1 MTRCITAATTAM
13 AAVLL
18 KPSEYQGANG
28 TAVAGRIVICSK
40 QSIEPRGKQAA
51 ASAPAKGRGGK
62 GKQGKTATSGPSTK
76 LELHLSATDSTS
88 EVLYVEAWA
97 EIAERLSARCRVGDI
112 VSLAGGTV
120 INNVQTYS
128 TSKLHYYLRLKGV
141 LDMHIQMVKLDVLP
155 WGTPSETHPL
165 VPLRALDRVRDK
177 QQICVSG
184 VVVENPGSVE
194 RQTSNGPAAVCNA
207 VVQDASCTR
216 VRCAFWREAADSLA
230 AYEVGACVL
239 LYQVLVTKKSEDRDS
254 WELGSWRGTQ
264 ILDCP
269 DDLADSMFLV
279 GNIFFLFYLFFVC
292 STSSHSMDAFF
303 CYFFSH
309 TFSFPCITSRS
320 SLRLRTKDLAT
331 AEECRMLTEIPI
343 KNWETCPAVATSLS
357 SLLGVIVPGEV
368 RKVDAVFEAVGLQVM
383 CVTSVRTDTDE
394 WILKSCVKCKR
405 AAPCQARMRLYSV
418 LNFSCHPTFLY
429 E

>member
-1 MTRCITAATTAM
+1 M

-207 VVQDASCTR
+207 VVQDASFTR
-216 VRCAFWREAADSLA
+216 VRCAFWREAAESLA

-279 GNIFFLFYLFFVC
+279 GNIFSCSTFFLCALRAFIAWMLSFAISFHIHSAFPVSHLGRLCASGPKIWLRPRSVVC
-292 STSSHSMDAFF
+292 SRRFR
-303 CYFFSH
+303 
-309 TFSFPCITSRS
+309 SRIG
-320 SLRLRTKDLAT
+320 R
-331 AEECRMLTEIPI
+331 
-343 KNWETCPAVATSLS
+343 
-357 SLLGVIVPGEV
+357 
-368 RKVDAVFEAVGLQVM
+368 
-383 CVTSVRTDTDE
+383 
-394 WILKSCVKCKR
+394 R
-405 AAPCQARMRLYSV
+405 APRSPRR
-418 LNFSCHPTFLY
+418 
-429 E
+429 